1 MNKYLAAVV
10 IIILGAGA
18 FFYFTSNKTE
28 APTNENNQSMN
39 QNTEEQPKVEEKVK
53 PVATIETSLG
63 AFEVTL
69 ENEAA
74 PKTVANFVKLS
85 KDGFYNGLTFHRI
98 VKQTG
103 FHLIQGGD
111 PKGDGTG
118 GPGYT
123 IPAEI
128 GLKHTKGAIAT
139 ARLAD
144 AVNPN
149 KESSGSQFYIVEEDI
164 PFLKIVVRGVHAVH
178 MVRKIRGNTQPV
190 LSEMG
195 TITGDFSA
203 DSAAAA
209 NKDKR
214 AIYNLAHA
222 SETPEEAAHEI
233 EHWDMK
239 KKIHK
244 YKRMDE

>member
-1 MNKYLAAVV
+1 MISNGMNKYLAAVV

-164 PFLKIVVRGVHAVH
+164 PFLDGNYTVFGYVTKGMDIVEKIGAVETGA
-178 MVRKIRGNTQPV
+178 MDVPVTKVTINKI
-190 LSEMG
+190 
-195 TITGDFSA
+195 TI
-203 DSAAAA
+203 
-209 NKDKR
+209 K
-214 AIYNLAHA
+214 
-222 SETPEEAAHEI
+222 E
-233 EHWDMK
+233 
-239 KKIHK
+239 
-244 YKRMDE
+244 